1 MCKVCIFELEV
12 NNKQA
17 RPQMIIKTYIGKDK
31 EFLIDTNE
39 LEFDKNG
46 KLANVGETKL
56 PKSVKNDAD
65 KLEFFTKCYDLVEI
79 NGHYYDRTMIAAVV
93 RGFRVTV

>member
-1 MCKVCIFELEV
+1 
-12 NNKQA
+12 
-17 RPQMIIKTYIGKDK
+17 MIIKTYIDKDK

-79 NGHYYDRTMIAAVV
+79 NGHYYDRTMIAAMV